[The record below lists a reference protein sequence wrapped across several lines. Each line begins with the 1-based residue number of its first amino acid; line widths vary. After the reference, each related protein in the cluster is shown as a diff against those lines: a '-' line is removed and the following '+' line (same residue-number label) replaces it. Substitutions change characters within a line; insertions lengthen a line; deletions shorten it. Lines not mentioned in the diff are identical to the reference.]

1 MKKHF
6 VFGKAGISTTAI
18 NIGFDVTQLD
28 LIVREE
34 RQSLG
39 GSRDGRPF
47 LSAMAL
53 HQSRIVLCYALTM
66 KCPSASHP
74 LARLVFLKHAPY
86 LLQEFNLVIHADR
99 KLFSPELIERHFKTA
114 VFKPI
119 PPHSLKNYILER
131 TLSKLTQALRVLIP
145 HSAGYGRA
153 ELPISASLEDLKRS
167 INHLIAAFNIAGK
180 NQRNL
185 SSTIQPLNDPGQ
197 QK

>member
-6 VFGKAGISTTAI
+6 VFEKAGISTTAI

-53 HQSRIVLCYALTM
+53 HQSRIVLCYALNM
-66 KCPSASHP
+66 KSPSTSHP
-74 LARLVFLKHAPY
+74 LTRLVVLKYALS
-86 LLQEFNLVIHADR
+86 LLQGFNLVIHTDR

-114 VFKPI
+114 VFKPT
-119 PPHSLKNYILER
+119 PPHSLQNYILEHP
-131 TLSKLTQALRVLIP
+131 LPKLIQALGVLLH
-145 HSAGYGRA
+145 HSAGYARV
-153 ELPISASLEDLKRS
+153 ELPTSVSFEDLKPS
-167 INHLIAAFNIAGK
+167 INHRIAAFNITGE

-185 SSTIQPLNDPGQ
+185 SSIIKSLNDPGY
-197 QK
+197 